1 MGSIKN
7 LHQVMVG
14 RSDKDIF
21 RLERSFTFPCRKT
34 WVGIGHTLSGNG
46 FTLQVRNQHGTS
58 TLEHT
63 PQVEVEDLSS
73 CENEM
78 DKSLLEEVD
87 KCESVIGQN
96 IFHIELESSC
106 EMNQNQNALNMELS
120 FSTEVDHD
128 YLVLQQEVGS
138 TDWRDIT
145 NQCKT
150 RENGKNIE
158 IPVKKSSRV
167 WVIRLKKGF
176 GKVKYNILKLFCG
189 EVLFHILVYY
199 CFNEKQKNVDV
210 RIIGISDELYQNPT
224 QQGEPETIAEK
235 EKFVKGKECVA
246 KQLLRKGTLNVG
258 LYKSDECV
266 NEENFDMGRNSI
278 KKSAEW
284 FDFSFDLE
292 NLNHSMEVKV
302 KDDNE
307 TLWRVKLNKILND
320 VVNEQTDACK
330 QPIVQITKP
339 ELHSV
344 DDEVRECHIPWLAH
358 HLNRDVEKCAMLLM
372 VDSNEIERIK
382 QQYED
387 VEKRKIEI
395 LLSWRKQA
403 LNSEYKPKWNDIIE
417 VIKSEDVRR
426 FDVIRA
432 LLGKEEISDKVLL
445 WIARRSARFFELFV
459 QYLGV
464 KDYEVEMAHHNS
476 DGCEEM
482 KRMSVMKRWR
492 EISEE
497 PTVEDLIKALESDI
511 VQQKQLA
518 QEMKKAFCQ
527 TENMPRAEAAATS
540 NTQTTVL

>member
-1 MGSIKN
+1 MSFKEHQKQGEVRRRVEGENRSHGAWHPLYGVAASSANPRRTLRHSESYNATPMGSIKN

-78 DKSLLEEVD
+78 DKSLLEE
-87 KCESVIGQN
+87 
-96 IFHIELESSC
+96 
-106 EMNQNQNALNMELS
+106 
-120 FSTEVDHD
+120 
-128 YLVLQQEVGS
+128 
-138 TDWRDIT
+138 
-145 NQCKT
+145 
-150 RENGKNIE
+150 
-158 IPVKKSSRV
+158 
-167 WVIRLKKGF
+167 
-176 GKVKYNILKLFCG
+176 
-189 EVLFHILVYY
+189 
-199 CFNEKQKNVDV
+199 QKNVDV